1 MDASRYKTD
10 RRKFDA
16 ATEQTLKDKVLGA
29 EQHALPW
36 HWTEHSG
43 VLRKIKKVICTNRHL
58 ISK

>member
-16 ATEQTLKDKVLGA
+16 ATEQTLKDMVLGA

-36 HWTEHSG
+36 HWTAHSG
-43 VLRKIKKVICTNRHL
+43 VLCEVKKSSAPIAT
-58 ISK
+58 